1 MAECPVP
8 FVIFQSET
16 IVVTPTMTIK
26 WEIRMRAAVLTA
38 NGFNVQEV
46 AELTIGA
53 GEVLVKTL
61 ACGVCSGDLFVYQH
75 RADFA
80 ATNSRLGHEAS
91 GEVVA
96 VADGVTNINSG
107 DIVTALAQPAY
118 ADYFVAAADC
128 LVKLPSTIDPKYA
141 LGEAVACCVHA
152 ANRFDIQPGDRVA
165 VVGCGFMGLVC
176 LQLAKYQAAGFICAI
191 DPIVERRAK
200 SQQFGADVTYDPGV
214 STGDDILSEQG
225 EFDVVIE
232 AAGVQPAIDLCT
244 DLVTKHGRII
254 LVGYHQSNNGLR
266 TVNMQ
271 AWNFKA
277 IDVIN
282 GHVRRR
288 DEKVAA
294 MQRGVALMQEGHIVT
309 EPLVTV
315 YDFDDAERAFRDLT
329 KGDPNL
335 FKAVLLMDR

>member
-1 MAECPVP
+1 MA
-8 FVIFQSET
+8 
-16 IVVTPTMTIK
+16 IK
-26 WEIRMRAAVLTA
+26 WEIRMRAAVLSA
-38 NGFNVQEV
+38 NGFNIQDIS
-46 AELTIGA
+46 ELAIGA

-75 RADFA
+75 RAEYA

-96 VADGVTNINSG
+96 VGDDVKNVKSG
-107 DIVTALAQPAY
+107 DIVTALAVAAY
-118 ADYFVAAADC
+118 ADYFISAAED
-128 LVKLPSTIDPKYA
+128 LVRLPSTIDPKYA
-141 LGEAVACCVHA
+141 LGEAIACCVHA
-152 ANRFDIQPGDRVA
+152 ANRFGIQPGDRVA

-176 LQLAKYQAAGFICAI
+176 LQLAKCQDAGFICAI
-191 DPIVERRAK
+191 DPIVERRVK
-200 SQQFGADVTYDPGV
+200 SQQFGADVTYDPGA

-277 IDVIN
+277 IDVVN

-294 MQRGVALMQEGHIVT
+294 MQRGVELMQEGYIIT
-309 EPLVTV
+309 EPLVTL
-315 YDFDDAERAFRDLT
+315 YDFEDVERAFRDLT